1 MCVCVLSQGRTLDLV
16 QFEQN
21 EAAFS
26 LAVCQ
31 FSARGENDWYV
42 VVGTAKDL
50 VLTPRSCS
58 SGSLIVF
65 RISPE
70 GGKLEHVHTVSYLSF
85 LLALLEM

>member
-1 MCVCVLSQGRTLDLV
+1 MLCTWCAFQGRTLDLV

-26 LAVCQ
+26 LTVCQ
-31 FSARGENDWYV
+31 FSARGESEWYV

-58 SGSLIVF
+58 AGSLIVF
-65 RISPE
+65 RLSPG
-70 GGKLEHVHTVSYLSF
+70 GGKLEHVHTVSVLSF
-85 LLALLEM
+85 SPCSC